1 MEFFNKI
8 KNSPY
13 AEVLAE
19 VAASSLAAGLYC
31 KINPKAN
38 FDKSFAL
45 NMMVAVLSRIIKIER
60 HTMQLSGHN

>member
-1 MEFFNKI
+1 MEFI
-8 KNSPY
+8 KKLKNDPHM
-13 AEVLAE
+13 EVLAE
-19 VAASSLAAGLYC
+19 VAVSGLAAGLYC

-60 HTMQLSGHN
+60 HTMQEIEAN

>member
-1 MEFFNKI
+1 MEFFKKI
-8 KNSPY
+8 KNTVY

-38 FDKSFAL
+38 YERSFFL
-45 NMMVAVLSRIIKIER
+45 GMMTAILSRIIKIER
-60 HTMQLSGHN
+60 NTAAKVNT

>member
-19 VAASSLAAGLYC
+19 VA
-31 KINPKAN
+31 
-38 FDKSFAL
+38 
-45 NMMVAVLSRIIKIER
+45 VLSRIIKIER
-60 HTMQLSGHN
+60 HTMQEIEAN